1 MTEEKVFFIIN
12 WYYQLVIR
20 ENEKMK
26 ILRQFVIIL
35 LISFLGELLKAALP
49 LPVPASVWG
58 LILMLAAL
66 KTGVLKLS
74 QVSDAAV
81 FLIEIMPVMFIPAS
95 AGLLTSWEQLSPI
108 VIPVA
113 VITSVTT
120 ILVMAVSGRATQ
132 FVQHYDKRRKA
143 GETHE

>member
-1 MTEEKVFFIIN
+1 
-12 WYYQLVIR
+12 
-20 ENEKMK
+20 MK

-81 FLIEIMPVMFIPAS
+81 FLIEIMPVMFIPAGV
-95 AGLLTSWEQLSPI
+95 GLLNAWGVLK
-108 VIPVA
+108 PVWIS
-113 VITSVTT
+113 VITVVTT
-120 ILVMAVSGRATQ
+120 VLVMAVTAKVTQ
-132 FVQHYDKRRKA
+132 TVIHNSKKKKEKA
-143 GETHE
+143 EQETVR

>member
-1 MTEEKVFFIIN
+1 
-12 WYYQLVIR
+12 
-20 ENEKMK
+20 MK

-81 FLIEIMPVMFIPAS
+81 FLIEIMFIPAGV
-95 AGLLTSWEQLSPI
+95 GLLNAWGVLKPVWIPI
-108 VIPVA
+108 S
-113 VITSVTT
+113 VITVVTT
-120 ILVMAVSGRATQ
+120 VLVMAVTAKVTQ
-132 FVQHYDKRRKA
+132 TVIHNSKKKKEKA
-143 GETHE
+143 EQETVR

>member
-1 MTEEKVFFIIN
+1 
-12 WYYQLVIR
+12 
-20 ENEKMK
+20 MK

-66 KTGVLKLS
+66 KTGVLNPS

-81 FLIEIMPVMFIPAS
+81 FLIEIMPVMFIPAGV
-95 AGLLTSWEQLSPI
+95 GLLNVWGVLKPVWIPI
-108 VIPVA
+108 S
-113 VITSVTT
+113 VITVVTT
-120 ILVMAVSGRATQ
+120 VLVMAVTAKVTQ
-132 FVQHYDKRRKA
+132 TVIHNSKKKKEKA
-143 GETHE
+143 EQETVR

>member
-1 MTEEKVFFIIN
+1 
-12 WYYQLVIR
+12 
-20 ENEKMK
+20 MK

-81 FLIEIMPVMFIPAS
+81 FLIEIMPVMFIPAGV
-95 AGLLTSWEQLSPI
+95 GLLNAWGVLKPVWIPI
-108 VIPVA
+108 SV
-113 VITSVTT
+113 VTT
-120 ILVMAVSGRATQ
+120 VLVMAVTAKVTQ
-132 FVQHYDKRRKA
+132 TVIHNSKKKKEKA
-143 GETHE
+143 EQETVR